1 MFSFF
6 KKAPGK
12 KLEKEYKKYMEEYFR
27 LSTSNRAESDKAFA
41 KAEEILK
48 ELEKLK
54 QKNG

>member
-1 MFSFF
+1 MFSIF
-6 KKAPGK
+6 KKDPIK
-12 KLEKEYKKYMEEYFR
+12 KLEQEYKKFMEEYFR

-41 KAEEILK
+41 KAEEIMK

>member
-6 KKAPGK
+6 KKDPVK
-12 KLEKEYKKYMEEYFR
+12 KLEQEYKRYMEEYFR
-27 LSTSNRAESDKAFA
+27 LSTSNRAESDRAFA
-41 KAEEILK
+41 KAEEIMK

>member
-6 KKAPGK
+6 KKDPVK

-27 LSTSNRAESDKAFA
+27 LSTSNRAESDKAYA
-41 KAEEILK
+41 KAEEIMK
-48 ELEKLK
+48 EVEKLK